1 MATTEKAVASYAV
14 YAGLRDERKKTDSS
28 VAKILGFGPSTLSDW
43 KAGRYIPKHDKIA
56 AIADLFDVP
65 VEVFYQGDTTN
76 EIAIRE
82 EPQLPD
88 TIEDL
93 TTFVLVGKARLN
105 AYMMQ
110 LQRVNRLSMAQE
122 IRDQTLREAQEV
134 STALI
139 AAEQKIGELLL
150 SLPTSQG
157 RRTDIETSV
166 ERSTKVDTKN
176 ETIERM
182 GYGTTEAKD
191 YQQMAKNPEVV
202 QKVIDEAMARGE
214 VVTKA
219 SVMREIK
226 FYKDRIATLEKQ
238 KTQTVEVVPEDY
250 KEVKSKAK
258 AYDAE
263 SKQLNDKL
271 TEAYKKQREL
281 EGQIRN
287 LKALTNEDLQNRS
300 LSENVYYFCSMANN
314 FVGNV
319 GGLVWLTERIADMP
333 KKQRELFLKA
343 ANALRDFS
351 VVFAQNLERGL
362 NGEQNTGTD
371 TGVSLLT
378 DNSEH
383 REDLDT

>member
-1 MATTEKAVASYAV
+1 MSYKRFAELLAKNNVKAAT
-14 YAGLRDERKKTDSS
+14 
-28 VAKILGFGPSTLSDW
+28 VAKATGISTATLTEWKKGTYTPKADKLIL
-43 KAGRYIPKHDKIA
+43 IA
-56 AIADLFDVP
+56 KYFNVP
-65 VEVFYQGDTTN
+65 LEFFYQEDETVN

-93 TTFVLVGKARLN
+93 TQFVLVGKANLN
-105 AYMMQ
+105 AYLLK
-110 LQRVNRLSMAQE
+110 LQTVNRLSVAQE
-122 IRDQTLREAQEV
+122 IRDQTLKETQEL

-139 AAEQKIGELLL
+139 AAEQRIGEILLAI
-150 SLPTSQG
+150 PK
-157 RRTDIETSV
+157 
-166 ERSTKVDTKN
+166 RSGNYSEGKN
-176 ETIERM
+176 RPVSKNTVAKEM
-182 GYGTTEAKD
+182 GYTKDDVSD

-202 QKVIDEAMARGE
+202 QKVIDEAMERGE

-238 KTQTVEVVPEDY
+238 KTQTVEVVPDDY

-263 SKQLNDKL
+263 SKRLNDKL
-271 TEAYKKQREL
+271 ADAYKKQREL
-281 EGQIRN
+281 EDQIRELQEVTREGLEHGN
-287 LKALTNEDLQNRS
+287 LT
-300 LSENVYYFCSMANN
+300 ENVYYFCSMANN

-333 KKQRELFLKA
+333 KKERKLFLKA

-351 VVFAQNLERGL
+351 MVFAQNLERSL
-362 NGEQNTGTD
+362 NIGGYSDKAGERRGIPVLD
-371 TGVSLLT
+371 G
-378 DNSEH
+378 
-383 REDLDT
+383 EDE

>member
-1 MATTEKAVASYAV
+1 MA
-14 YAGLRDERKKTDSS
+14 
-28 VAKILGFGPSTLSDW
+28 
-43 KAGRYIPKHDKIA
+43 
-56 AIADLFDVP
+56 
-65 VEVFYQGDTTN
+65 N
-76 EIAIRE
+76 EIQTFGKA
-82 EPQLPD
+82 QLPD

-281 EGQIRN
+281 EEQIRN

>member
-1 MATTEKAVASYAV
+1 MA
-14 YAGLRDERKKTDSS
+14 
-28 VAKILGFGPSTLSDW
+28 
-43 KAGRYIPKHDKIA
+43 
-56 AIADLFDVP
+56 
-65 VEVFYQGDTTN
+65 N
-76 EIAIRE
+76 EIQTFGKA
-82 EPQLPD
+82 QLPD

-93 TTFVLVGKARLN
+93 TKFVLVGKTALN
-105 AYMMQ
+105 AYMMK
-110 LQRVNRLSMAQE
+110 LQRVNRLSTAQE

-139 AAEQKIGELLL
+139 AAEQRIGEILLRIPKQ
-150 SLPTSQG
+150 SGGINQHNKEEKSE
-157 RRTDIETSV
+157 RTEKSKAEIASE
-166 ERSTKVDTKN
+166 
-176 ETIERM
+176 M
-182 GYGTTEAKD
+182 GYDRHDVSD
-191 YQQMAKNPEVV
+191 YQQMAQNPEVV
-202 QKVIDEAMARGE
+202 QKVIDEAMERGE

-238 KTQTVEVVPEDY
+238 KTQTVEVVPDDY

-271 TEAYKKQREL
+271 TESYKKQREL
-281 EGQIRN
+281 EEQIRN

>member
-1 MATTEKAVASYAV
+1 MA
-14 YAGLRDERKKTDSS
+14 
-28 VAKILGFGPSTLSDW
+28 
-43 KAGRYIPKHDKIA
+43 
-56 AIADLFDVP
+56 
-65 VEVFYQGDTTN
+65 N
-76 EIAIRE
+76 EIQTFGKA
-82 EPQLPD
+82 QLPD

-93 TTFVLVGKARLN
+93 TQFVLVGKAKLN
-105 AYMMQ
+105 AYMIK
-110 LQRVNRLSMAQE
+110 LQTVNRLSVAQE
-122 IRDQTLREAQEV
+122 IRDQTLKEAQEV

-139 AAEQKIGELLL
+139 AAEQRIGELLL
-150 SLPTSQG
+150 SIPKGTGNQYTNANST
-157 RRTDIETSV
+157 RV
-166 ERSTKVDTKN
+166 EKAKVVEK
-176 ETIERM
+176 M
-182 GYGTTEAKD
+182 GYSKDDVSD
-191 YQQMAKNPEVV
+191 YQRMAQNPEVV

-238 KTQTVEVVPEDY
+238 KTQTVEVVPDDY

-281 EGQIRN
+281 EEQIRN

-362 NGEQNTGTD
+362 NGEQNAGID

>member
-65 VEVFYQGDTTN
+65 VEVFYQGETTN

-82 EPQLPD
+82 EPQLPE

-93 TTFVLVGKARLN
+93 TQFVLVGKAKLN
-105 AYMMQ
+105 AYMLK
-110 LQRVNRLSMAQE
+110 LQTVNRLSTAQE
-122 IRDQTLREAQEV
+122 IRDQTLREAQEI

-150 SLPTSQG
+150 RIPKKTGNQYTSANST
-157 RRTDIETSV
+157 RV
-166 ERSTKVDTKN
+166 EKAKVA
-176 ETIERM
+176 EEM
-182 GYGTTEAKD
+182 GYSKDDVSD
-191 YQQMAKNPEVV
+191 YQRMAQNPDVV
-202 QKVIDEAMARGE
+202 QKVIDEAMERGE

-238 KTQTVEVVPEDY
+238 KTQTVEVVPDDY

-271 TEAYKKQREL
+271 RESYKKQREL
-281 EGQIRN
+281 EDEVRE
-287 LKALTNEDLQNRS
+287 LKALTNEDLQNRN
-300 LSENVYYFCSMANN
+300 LNENVYYFCAMANN

-333 KKQRELFLKA
+333 KKQRDLFMKA

-362 NGEQNTGTD
+362 NGEQQSRTD

-378 DNSEH
+378 DSGEH
-383 REDLDT
+383 GEDFEP